1 MISKKNIKY
10 RALGV
15 AMLAGMAGLTSCE
28 LDAPAVST
36 LEASTIYGNY
46 ALSEAAVM
54 GVHQSFGE
62 TNSYRGRFLP
72 YYGLNTDA
80 EWINGMS
87 GTEVASGD
95 KYDLA
100 CYNAKATNG
109 QMNNENNAY
118 AKFYE
123 GIERANLAIEGL
135 REYGNI
141 ESRPDMAQL
150 LGEVLT
156 LRAFVYLDLVKAWG
170 DVPARFVPNTA
181 ESVYLGRTNRD
192 EIYKQLLADLEE
204 AANYCYWPNENTI
217 TTTTERVSKA
227 FVKGLR
233 ARIALY
239 AGGYSQRNGQMA
251 KSSDPEL
258 SSDKMYAIAKQEC
271 IEIIESGT
279 LKLGAFDANF
289 KNLCMD
295 ITKAGNE
302 SIFEIPFSDGR
313 GRVLYTFG
321 VKHQEKD
328 QYTGQSQGGVNGP
341 IPTLFYDYDVD
352 DVRRNITCVPYEWS
366 KDTQS
371 KQQLRKLSNWCFGK
385 LRYEWMQ
392 RRVTSTNDD
401 GINWQAMRYADI
413 YMMAAEAVNEIDGP
427 ATAVEYLRPVV
438 ERAYPS
444 AKAEAILAS
453 AVASK
458 EAFFNTIVDER
469 RFEFAGE
476 MLRKADLIR
485 WGLLKT
491 KLDETKANMSSLINR
506 EGKYADLPEKLYF
519 KTAVTSD
526 DVVPAGAEIFD
537 KMVGGETLIIY
548 GLNHGSTDE
557 EGKALGFDENTTWIK
572 GEYEGEDGK
581 TVVSKL
587 SDILINNLYIGNP
600 ESNSIWPIWQ
610 TFIDK
615 SNGMLNNDNL

>member
-1 MISKKNIKY
+1 MKLKNIKY
-10 RALGV
+10 SALGV
-15 AMLAGMAGLTSCE
+15 VALAGMAGLTSCD

-36 LEASTIYGNY
+36 LEASTIYCNY

-54 GVHQSFGE
+54 GIHQSFGE

-87 GTEVASGD
+87 GTTVVSGD

-100 CYNAKATNG
+100 CYNAAPENG
-109 QMNNENNAY
+109 QMNTDNNAY

-123 GIERANLAIEGL
+123 GIERANLAIEGI
-135 REYGNI
+135 RKYGDI
-141 ESRPDMAQL
+141 SSRPEMAQL
-150 LGEVLT
+150 LGEALT

-170 DVPARFVPNTA
+170 DVPARFEPNTA
-181 ESVYLGRTNRD
+181 ETVYLPRTDRD
-192 EIYKQLLADLEE
+192 VIYKQLLSDLEE
-204 AANYCYWPNENTI
+204 AANYCYWPNENSI

-239 AGGYSQRNGQMA
+239 AGGYSQRNGQMV
-251 KSSDPEL
+251 KSTDPDL

-271 IEIIESGT
+271 EAIINSGT
-279 LKLGAFDANF
+279 LSLGEFEANF

-295 ITKAGNE
+295 IVTAGKE
-302 SIFEIPFSDGR
+302 SIFEVPFSDGR

-328 QYTGQSQGGVNGP
+328 QYTGQAQGGVNGP

-352 DVRRNITCVPYEWS
+352 DVRRNITCVPYDWS
-366 KDTQS
+366 KETQS

-392 RRVTSTNDD
+392 RKVTSTNDD

-413 YMMAAEAVNEIDGP
+413 YMMAAEAINELEGP
-427 ATAVEYLRPVV
+427 SAAAPYLKPILD
-438 ERAYPS
+438 RAYPS
-444 AKAEAILAS
+444 AKAASILAAAS
-453 AVASK
+453 TSK

-485 WGLLKT
+485 WNMLKT
-491 KLDETKANMSSLINR
+491 KLDETKANMASLVKR
-506 EGKYADLPEKLYF
+506 EGKYADLPENLYY
-519 KTAVTSD
+519 KTAATSD
-526 DVVPAGAEIFD
+526 DVIPEGAEIFD
-537 KMVGGETLIIY
+537 KMIGGETLIIY
-548 GLNHGSTDE
+548 GLNHGNTDE
-557 EGKALGFDENTTWIK
+557 IGKSLGLDENTTWIR
-572 GEYEGEDGK
+572 GAYEGEDGK
-581 TVVSKL
+581 MQESKL
-587 SDILINNLYIGNP
+587 SDILINNLYLSDP
-600 ESNSIWPIWQ
+600 NSHSLWPIWK

-615 SNGMLNNDNL
+615 SNGTLNNDNL